1 MLKFCLREYEYKRKT
16 ASIKRSRQL
25 SEGRYSNHLEMTE
38 RFDDPA
44 FPLCFRNIQ
53 VCHMKSVLLLHPIL
67 NLLVSS
73 LAFRCRHIHLTHIN
87 LHADMI
93 LRLRKF
99 GQKTYRLDMARLLQ
113 IDVKSPPDWAVR
125 SREYIKDF
133 FDLKIAIFRPRSY
146 AETGRCGCPYL

>member
-38 RFDDPA
+38 RFDDRFFFRLRRLRRLTVLTPRQIIILSLDDPA

-113 IDVKSPPDWAVR
+113 IDVKSPPD
-125 SREYIKDF
+125 
-133 FDLKIAIFRPRSY
+133 
-146 AETGRCGCPYL
+146 